1 MRIFLTGI
9 TGFIGSHIAVELLR
23 QGHRVVGL
31 ARNKNKVPGLMNLDG
46 LEIVQGTLSDRE
58 LLRRLVACKD
68 ACVHV
73 ALDYTKSEGWEVLLD
88 DTMPA
93 VYLAGIAAEADV
105 KHFIYTSSTAVND
118 SLYEAGIDRGDET
131 TSIVC
136 AHVGAHT
143 KQRPATFY
151 GATKAASE
159 NFLIAQSYRSPLR
172 VTIIRPGYTFGNPA
186 VTGAPTQAD
195 DRFSAI
201 VARAFAGQS
210 VVVVKNDGTQ
220 FIWAGDL
227 ARVFAHA
234 VQYSGNRKTYFA
246 LSRSFISWEA
256 IAREAILQ
264 CGSTSELIVEDRGY
278 RENGLLWDVSG
289 IKQDFGLEFEPWERI
304 REHLSYAIGLQ
315 RGTRT
320 GT

>member
-1 MRIFLTGI
+1 MKIFMTGVS
-9 TGFIGSHIAVELLR
+9 GFIGSHIAVELLR
-23 QGHRVVGL
+23 QGHSVVGL

-46 LEIVQGTLSDRE
+46 LEIVQGALSDRE
-58 LLRRLVACKD
+58 LLRRLVAGKD

-88 DTMPA
+88 DTLPA

-131 TSIVC
+131 TST
-136 AHVGAHT
+136 VGAHT

-195 DRFSAI
+195 GRFSAI
-201 VARAFAGQS
+201 VARAFACQS
-210 VVVVKNDGTQ
+210 VVAVKNDGTQ

-227 ARVFAHA
+227 ARVFAH
-234 VQYSGNRKTYFA
+234 VLQYSGNRKTYFA

-278 RENGLLWDVSG
+278 RENGLRWDVSG
-289 IKQDFGLEFEPWERI
+289 IKQDFGLEFEPWEKI
-304 REHLSYAIGLQ
+304 REHLSSIIALQ
-315 RGTRT
+315 RGKAT
-320 GT
+320 